1 MRNKFKLLCR
11 NITHFLLVMMVV
23 TILVIVVVINIDYIS
38 KKLPLLLPVH
48 EDNSVDLSVDTREDK
63 KSIYY
68 KIVRID

>member
-1 MRNKFKLLCR
+1 
-11 NITHFLLVMMVV
+11 MMVV

>member
-11 NITHFLLVMMVV
+11 NITHFLLV
-23 TILVIVVVINIDYIS
+23 TILVTVVVINIDYIS